1 MKTPLTCEDIWE
13 KLVSV
18 YGPSG
23 KEHAAAEV
31 IRALAEPYADE
42 ITKDTMGSLIVRR
55 KGAGKKIML
64 SAHMDQIGMIVTY
77 IEDDGYLRFC
87 QVGGF
92 APADLVNTPV
102 RFENGTAGVVSFGD
116 EKKLSELKVA
126 DMFIDI
132 GAKNRAEAEKLVN
145 VGDIAIYAGRPMR
158 NGDTLIAPY
167 MDNRI
172 GCAALLIALSQI
184 EETENDLYFV
194 FSVQEEV
201 GLRGAK
207 TAAYAID
214 PDLGIA
220 VDVTDTGDVPDMK
233 YGMAVKLG
241 EGPTVKLLDSSVIC
255 APEVVALLNDTAKAC
270 AIPVQQEVLRAGG
283 TDAGA
288 IQLTRGGVP
297 SGGVSIPTRYIHSAC
312 EMVSLTDVENAA
324 RLIAAAVVKSN

>member
-1 MKTPLTCEDIWE
+1 
-13 KLVSV
+13 
-18 YGPSG
+18 
-23 KEHAAAEV
+23 
-31 IRALAEPYADE
+31 
-42 ITKDTMGSLIVRR
+42 
-55 KGAGKKIML
+55 
-64 SAHMDQIGMIVTY
+64 
-77 IEDDGYLRFC
+77 
-87 QVGGF
+87 
-92 APADLVNTPV
+92 
-102 RFENGTAGVVSFGD
+102 
-116 EKKLSELKVA
+116 
-126 DMFIDI
+126 
-132 GAKNRAEAEKLVN
+132 
-145 VGDIAIYAGRPMR
+145 MR

-184 EETENDLYFV
+184 EKTENDLYFV